1 MSRTACSRFRAT
13 SPPSPCAKPGTT
25 SPTASPGATLAEA
38 RRDVAERLAADRAL
52 LDELAAQLVRDGLA
66 VWAGEPARPS
76 LVVSGR
82 ARLLAGVRA
91 EEELERVQ
99 KLFAALEAQESV
111 LKLLRLA
118 ETAEGVQIFIGAGSG
133 LFSVAGVAAIVAPC
147 LGRDRAAV
155 GAIGV
160 IGPSRLDYARII
172 PMVDYTAEVVR
183 DLAEGGGGGMT
194 GRDAGE
200 GAGGRGRRGRRGC
213 CRRRRAAGRRA
224 GQGRGRAHA

>member
-1 MSRTACSRFRAT
+1 MSQSA
-13 SPPSPCAKPGTT
+13 
-25 SPTASPGATLAEA
+25 
-38 RRDVAERLAADRAL
+38 LAADRAR

-133 LFSVAGVAAIVAPC
+133 LFSVAGVAAIVAP
-147 LGRDRAAV
+147 LPRAGPRGGRGDRGHRPLASGTTPASSRWWTTPPRWCGTWPKAGRRHD
-155 GAIGV
+155 GAGH
-160 IGPSRLDYARII
+160 R
-172 PMVDYTAEVVR
+172 
-183 DLAEGGGGGMT
+183 
-194 GRDAGE
+194 E

-224 GQGRGRAHA
+224 GQGRGRARA